1 MSDVVERQI
10 ILGAGASDGFPA
22 GSQLLKDIKAIGDC
36 VKCSLENPNSP
47 YDYGLGYK
55 VKVSFIKKELENL
68 GNEDFLKN
76 VAELAHNLKV
86 SCATSIDFYTSR
98 IADPKKQKVA
108 EALIGAI
115 ISSYQL
121 QKEKTWYGYLLPLF
135 FPANISE
142 LSPDKKKEEIE
153 KEVKKIRIVTFNYD
167 LSLEKFLYE
176 FLKNNVFFKDGEEGF
191 LEEAKKTIFGR
202 IKHVYGSIDDPISC
216 NMDEIEKENYQTGFA
231 RILIDACKH
240 QEKYS
245 QNIKLIDGKRS
256 NEKIELIECN
266 YLYVFGF
273 GFDPLNIEK
282 IGLGSG
288 MWKKNCFIT
297 NFDDNQRIKRIALNT
312 LYKHGK
318 TYQIPVI
325 SKLSVKKALEE
336 DFSLSENTGAERI
349 PSNQRFGNIS
359 PYFGIMK
366 YENSQKT
373 KPV

>member
-1 MSDVVERQI
+1 MEVGMSDILERQI
-10 ILGAGASDGFPA
+10 ILGAGASDGFPT
-22 GSQLLKDIKAIGDC
+22 GSELLKKIKKIGNC
-36 VKCSLENPNSP
+36 VKRNFEIKNPVM
-47 YDYGLGYK
+47 YGDGK
-55 VKVSFIKKELENL
+55 AFTKKELMEHVND
-68 GNEDFLKN
+68 EDFLKN

-115 ISSYQL
+115 IGSYQL
-121 QKEKTWYGYLLPLF
+121 QKEETWYGYLLPLF
-135 FPANISE
+135 FPANIGE
-142 LSPDKKKEEIE
+142 LSSDEKKVKIEEKVKE
-153 KEVKKIRIVTFNYD
+153 IRIVTFNYD

-176 FLKNNVFFKDGEEGF
+176 FLKNNVFFKDEEGSF
-191 LEEAKKTIFGR
+191 LEGAKKTIFGR
-202 IKHVYGSIDDPISC
+202 IKHVYGSIYEPISY
-216 NMDEIEKENYQTGFA
+216 NMDEIEKENYSTDFV

-245 QNIKLIDGKRS
+245 QNIKLIDGKRG
-256 NEKIELIECN
+256 NEKTELINCN

-282 IGLGSG
+282 IGLRFET
-288 MWKKNCFIT
+288 WEKNCFIT

-312 LYKHGK
+312 LYKHDQ

-325 SKLSVKKALEE
+325 SKWSVKKALEE
-336 DFSLSENTGAERI
+336 DFSLSEKTRAERI

-366 YENSQKT
+366 YEK
-373 KPV
+373 